1 MTIIGEWRT
10 STHSGTPSDPACVEV
25 APLVEGVAVRDSKNR
40 GGHVLTASA
49 RGWEVLMAS
58 IKAGAF
64 V

>member
-1 MTIIGEWRT
+1 
-10 STHSGTPSDPACVEV
+10 VEV

-49 RGWEVLMAS
+49 RGWEVLVAS
-58 IKAGAF
+58 IKAGDF